1 MGWIVMGIVVAAL
14 LGVAVLVDLRDRK
27 RGGKR
32 IAGGLREARQTDV
45 VPHPQVGDQGAGMFL
60 P

>member
-1 MGWIVMGIVVAAL
+1 MGWIVLGIVVVAL
-14 LGVAVLVDLRDRK
+14 VGVAVLVDLRDRK

-32 IAGGLREARQTDV
+32 IAAGLRDARRTDV
-45 VPHPQVGDQGAGMFL
+45 VPNPQVGDQGVGMFL